1 VLIIAVSYDFESL
14 NRRIIGLENAS
25 HAVIPA
31 SSLDSCLNAIATGAY
46 HALIIGATVP
56 LADRLQIAQE
66 SRALRPQ
73 ASIVSVEWPGSDRLE
88 LADVAVPAAQEEL
101 LLEALRQIQ
110 YGRQGSVG

>member
-1 VLIIAVSYDFESL
+1 MLIIAVSYDFESL
-14 NRRIIGLENAS
+14 NRRITGIENAS

-56 LADRLQIAQE
+56 PGDRLQIAKE

-73 ASIVSVEWPGSDRLE
+73 ASIVSVEWPGSERLE
-88 LADVAVPAAQEEL
+88 LADVVVPAGNEEL

-110 YGRQGSVG
+110 YGR